1 MDTIIIKSII
11 KNKKMKQIVK
21 FSTAI
26 IAISAIILFAACNN
40 SGSAKTETT
49 DSTHLEATH
58 NGDHVYACPM
68 HPEVTGKEGGT
79 CPKCGMK
86 LEHNDNAAA
95 PSNVSMQFSTSPTTA
110 KQNQDITLSMT
121 PKMKDKPEEQVPLEV
136 AHTKKIHL
144 IVVSD
149 DLSWFNH
156 IHPEYNADG
165 SYSVKEKF
173 PFAGK
178 YTLFADYKPSG
189 GNHTVDV
196 LNVNVTGTVPAVKT
210 YGADKLTGDAGDGFS
225 VKLSAEG
232 GKFLTKMPMHINGVV
247 MQNGKE
253 VDVNTLE
260 DYLGA
265 KAHMVV
271 VSLAEKKYLH
281 VHPSVEGA
289 KFDLH
294 TTFEKPGV
302 YRGWIQFQSK
312 GKVYTSD
319 FVMNVAEGKA
329 ADMKDMK
336 HDEHQGH

>member
-1 MDTIIIKSII
+1 MKIKVDTIIIKSII

-26 IAISAIILFAACNN
+26 IASSAIMFFVACNN
-40 SGSAKTETT
+40 SGSTKPETT
-49 DSTHLEATH
+49 DSTQLEATH
-58 NGDHVYACPM
+58 KGDHVFACPM
-68 HPEVTGKEGGT
+68 HPEVTGKEGDT

-95 PSNVSMQFSTSPTTA
+95 PSNVSMQFSTYPTIA
-110 KQNQDITLSMT
+110 KQNQDINLSMT
-121 PKMKDKPEEQVPLEV
+121 PKIKDKPEEQVALDVE
-136 AHTKKIHL
+136 HTKKIHL
-144 IVVSD
+144 IVVSE

-173 PFAGK
+173 PAPGK

-196 LNVNVTGTVPAVKT
+196 LNVNVTGTAPAAKI

-225 VKLSAEG
+225 VKLSPEG
-232 GKFLTKMPMHINGVV
+232 GKFLTKMPMHINGVM

-294 TTFEKPGV
+294 TTFEKPGI

-329 ADMKDMK
+329 AEMKEMK
-336 HDEHQGH
+336 HD

>member
-1 MDTIIIKSII
+1 
-11 KNKKMKQIVK
+11 MKQLLK
-21 FSTAI
+21 LTLAI
-26 IAISAIILFAACNN
+26 IAFSTLTFFAACNN

-49 DSTHLEATH
+49 DSTHTEATH
-58 NGDHVYACPM
+58 QGDHVYACPM
-68 HPEVTGKEGGT
+68 HPEVTGKEGDT

-86 LEHNDNAAA
+86 LEHNDNAAG
-95 PSNVSMQFSTSPTTA
+95 PSNVTMQFSTNPTTVNP
-110 KQNQDITLSMT
+110 NQDVTLTMT
-121 PKMKDKPEEQVPLEV
+121 PKMKDKPEERV
-136 AHTKKIHL
+136 ALDVEHTKKIHL
-144 IVVSD
+144 IVVSE
-149 DLSWFNH
+149 DLSWFDH
-156 IHPEYNADG
+156 IHPEFGADG

-173 PFAGK
+173 PTAGK

-196 LNVNVTGTVPAVKT
+196 LNVTVAGKIPAAKV
-210 YGADKLTGDAGDGFS
+210 YGADKLTADAGDGFS
-225 VKLSAEG
+225 VKLTPET
-232 GKFLTKMPMHINGVV
+232 GKFLTNMPMHINGVV

-271 VSLAEKKYLH
+271 VSLTDKKYLH
-281 VHPSVEGA
+281 VHPGVEGA

-294 TTFEKPGV
+294 TTFETPGV
-302 YRGWIQFQSK
+302 YRGWIQYQSK

-319 FVMNVAEGKA
+319 FVFNVAEGKP

-336 HDEHQGH
+336 PDEHQGH